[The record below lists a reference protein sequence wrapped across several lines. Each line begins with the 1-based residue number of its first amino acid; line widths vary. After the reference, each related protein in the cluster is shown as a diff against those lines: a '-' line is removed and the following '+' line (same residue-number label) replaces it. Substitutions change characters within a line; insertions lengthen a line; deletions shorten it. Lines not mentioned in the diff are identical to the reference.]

1 MSVFIERTRS
11 DLFTAEVDGQRI
23 TAKSPGEL
31 KPLVLAAVG
40 AEDAKRVESLF
51 GSLAAKLRAREEPA

>member
-11 DLFTAEVDGQRI
+11 DLFTAQVDGQRI
-23 TAKSPGEL
+23 TAKSVKDL

-40 AEDAKRVESLF
+40 PEDAKRVESLF
-51 GSLAAKLRAREEPA
+51 GSLSAKLREREEPA